1 MPLSASL
8 LVPWAS
14 QLVGTLVP
22 GVGLTPVPGGLPADW
37 TRVWMAGEDLR
48 GLVLKTSRAELPRWG
63 LDLGLERTLFAAVL

>member
-8 LVPWAS
+8 SVPWAASLS

-22 GVGLTPVPGGLPADW
+22 GVGLGPAPGGLPAAW

-48 GLVLKTSRAELPRWG
+48 GPGVEDIRG
-63 LDLGLERTLFAAVL
+63 